1 MALLGGGYSIAV
13 SEIFPLI
20 PNIYLASWHKI
31 TFSLVFA
38 ATLISF
44 YFACNT
50 DPGYIT
56 KENISRYNKYPYD
69 FKMFTPKRCRTTGI
83 LKPARSKFC
92 SIMQKNVA
100 RYDHYCGWLAQPV
113 GEENYRYFLLFL
125 SMTCSML
132 FYATVGIALTAFSI
146 IETNGLRKATFINRS
161 TYLSGI
167 THSYP
172 QSPENEYSNTG
183 TGETFA
189 ASNMMIF
196 QWILSQHNLM
206 LAVGFMTAVMWF
218 VVLAFLSYH
227 LYLIS
232 RNQTTNEN
240 FKWGEFLELIQ
251 DAKDIIEIRTLRVK
265 QARESNEQ
273 KMPDLSDLPEI
284 PEHYSAIAVATTDVS
299 ELHNIYDLGIWNNF
313 MEVIFPRSL
322 RVPKVP
328 VRRTMSKKKKLKKT
342 INGIVNHSLERMKKL
357 KPAERFELFLELGEW
372 IFNDFDLD
380 DELMVPKFKIKG
392 KTIKQI

>member
-1 MALLGGGYSIAV
+1 MSWAIVISITISLSIIGVFYVVMCTDSKNNAFVNSTLRTLNRVPGGRRCAACAVSTYEYMFWKRNPILQIVYLTLLGGGYAIAV
-13 SEIFPLI
+13 SEIFPLV

-50 DPGYIT
+50 APGYIT
-56 KENISRYNKYPYD
+56 KDNIQRYNKYPYD

-83 LKPARSKFC
+83 LKPARSKYC
-92 SIMQKNVA
+92 SIMKENVA

-125 SMTCSML
+125 FMTCGML

-146 IETNGLRKATFINRS
+146 IEVKGLRKATFINRS
-161 TYLSGI
+161 
-167 THSYP
+167 
-172 QSPENEYSNTG
+172 

-227 LYLIS
+227 IYLIS
-232 RNQTTNEN
+232 RNQTTNES
-240 FKWGEFLELIQ
+240 FKWSEFLELIQ
-251 DAKDIIEIRTLRVK
+251 DAKDIMEIRTLRVK
-265 QARESNEQ
+265 QARERNEE
-273 KMPDLSDLPEI
+273 KTPDLSDLPEI
-284 PEHYSAIAVATTDVS
+284 PERYRAIAVATTDVS
-299 ELHNIYDLGIWNNF
+299 ELHNLYDLGIWENI

-328 VRRTMSKKKKLKKT
+328 ARRTTKNKKSKEKT
-342 INGIVNHSLERMKKL
+342 S
-357 KPAERFELFLELGEW
+357 
-372 IFNDFDLD
+372 
-380 DELMVPKFKIKG
+380 
-392 KTIKQI
+392 